1 LKILLSKD
9 TVGNISIK
17 VNNAIA
23 NQYDAVIA
31 ITGQGNQVN
40 LEGNYKTKDSSFDM
54 DLDIDKLNLKV
65 FKVLHLIILRKA
77 QDS

>member
-54 DLDIDKLNLKV
+54 DLDIDKLNLKKYSR
-65 FKVLHLIILRKA
+65 FYT
-77 QDS
+77 

>member
-17 VNNAIA
+17 VNNAIV

-31 ITGQGNQVN
+31 ITGQEIVN
-40 LEGNYKTKDSSFDM
+40 LEGNYK
-54 DLDIDKLNLKV
+54 LKTA
-65 FKVLHLIILRKA
+65 VLIWI
-77 QDS
+77 

>member
-23 NQYDAVIA
+23 NQYDLV
-31 ITGQGNQVN
+31 TFGPGNQVN
-40 LEGNYKTKDSSFDM
+40 LKGITTLF
-54 DLDIDKLNLKV
+54 
-65 FKVLHLIILRKA
+65 
-77 QDS
+77 